1 MTVIVLIEVQL
12 KQTQSFINIMSI
24 YASKLWGGGGGILKL
39 GIYYS
44 INFTICR

>member
-24 YASKLWGGGGGILKL
+24 YASKLGGGGGGGILNWAF
-39 GIYYS
+39 I
-44 INFTICR
+44 IR

>member
-1 MTVIVLIEVQL
+1 MTAIVLIEVQL

-24 YASKLWGGGGGILKL
+24 YASKLGGGGYFKL

>member
-1 MTVIVLIEVQL
+1 MTAIVLIEVQL

-24 YASKLWGGGGGILKL
+24 YASKLGGGGGGYFKL

>member
-24 YASKLWGGGGGILKL
+24 YASKVGGGG
-39 GIYYS
+39 S
-44 INFTICR
+44 IFNGAFIIR